1 MRGLG
6 VASGVVLA
14 SVWTATIAMEYEPSI
29 WEALLLVVV
38 PALLEVAVAVAVAC
52 IEGRNALRVAK
63 AEGRAKVNAARVEGR
78 AKIKAAYLEHHES
91 TEQSEDVS

>member
-14 SVWTATIAMEYEPSI
+14 SVWTATIATEYEPSI

-38 PALLEVAVAVAVAC
+38 PTILEVVVAVAVAY
-52 IEGRNALRVAK
+52 IEGRNALAVAK
-63 AEGRAKVNAARVEGR
+63 AEGRAKVKAARVEGR
-78 AKIKAAYLEHHES
+78 AKVKAAYVEHHTGVE
-91 TEQSEDVS
+91 E